1 MGKNSGKGGV
11 TSKPTTSN
19 KKSGWRTFRPVVMKE
34 KCNGCGLCVTHC
46 PEGTIKLNKKKAKID
61 YDYCTGCL
69 ICLSV
74 CPQNSI
80 KSKRED

>member
-1 MGKNSGKGGV
+1 MGKNSSKGGV
-11 TSKPTTSN
+11 TTKPTASN

-34 KCNGCGLCVTHC
+34 KCTGCGLCAIHC
-46 PEGTIKLNKKKAKID
+46 PEGCIEIKKKKAHIN

-74 CPQNSI
+74 CPFNAI
-80 KSKRED
+80 KSEREE